1 MESNADLSCWKEPL
15 DSLNHLIENAQ
26 SVFPVVQKHSEIS
39 WLAYIYARLMLLTKE
54 AYCLLSAG
62 YPDGAM
68 ARVRSLVELAIFAFF
83 IYSAENEGYD
93 TIIGQKYI
101 DHEWIRKRIL
111 FQELLTVL
119 NKSESTPE
127 IIKEKDVLKDQL
139 RIANEKIEEFKR
151 KYGNDF
157 SKVEYGWAYSAIREL
172 NSINEKVIGKCG
184 SARKPCCEKTCC
196 ENPCCKELRVTLASL
211 RDAIAAD
218 SIRGLLELGS
228 KAVHAGPFPSIIVFN
243 DPSLEN
249 RLMCHGSVSQ
259 GLSEPIRGIGLCLQ
273 AILNLA
279 YTATNEDKIKEVS
292 KENNESFY
300 KIWPAAIEAEKKA
313 CEVYKK
319 TLVDLGL
326 RKEV

>member
-1 MESNADLSCWKEPL
+1 MESNGDLSCWKEPL

-26 SVFPVVQKHSEIS
+26 SVFPEVQKHSEIS
-39 WLAYIYARLMLLTKE
+39 WLAYIYARSMLLTKE

-68 ARVRSLVELAIFAFF
+68 ARVRSLVELTIFAFF
-83 IYSAENEGYD
+83 IYTAEDKGYD

-101 DHEWIRKRIL
+101 DHDWVRKRIL
-111 FQELLTVL
+111 FQEQLTVL

-127 IIKEKDVLKDQL
+127 IIKQKDVFKDQL
-139 RIANEKIEEFKR
+139 RIANKKIEEFKR

-172 NSINEKVIGKCG
+172 NSINKKVISKCG
-184 SARKPCCEKTCC
+184 SARKPCCENICC

-218 SIRGLLELGS
+218 NIRNLLELGS

-249 RLMCHGSVSQ
+249 RLICHGSVSQ

-273 AILNLA
+273 VILNLA
-279 YTATNEDKIKEVS
+279 YTATNEDKIKKVS
-292 KENNESFY
+292 EENNESFY
-300 KIWPAAIEAEKKA
+300 KIWPAAIEAENKA
-313 CEVYKK
+313 FEVYKK

-326 RKEV
+326 RNEV